1 MINIKYIVIITGVL
15 SFFLCL
21 FEEGN
26 PQYKTLFILPLSFS
40 TMSFIFYKI
49 FSRLK
54 DSIVFN
60 LFMIQA
66 LIRYC
71 IIPYKVATGENMT
84 GFHSSNGEIAIFLM
98 LLEFFFIFFI
108 FNVVAQRQQMSF
120 KYRTSYIKPINNSI
134 FIYALLVALFSYVY
148 ISGYFSKVNLVWN
161 LGSFVQKYVVDREE
175 LEDTGFAG
183 ILFTPLKTIA
193 AIFFIGMVYSNKK
206 ISINKKKYAYL
217 IIIAFSSLF
226 IIGTSR
232 LSIIHFAL
240 PLLIL
245 VTFILDKKSSRKL
258 VFAFGLL
265 IIPIILIASIA
276 KFTRGEQ
283 QATTESTFSTSSLN
297 AYFAGPGNVATG
309 LDAYED
315 LVIKNHS
322 LFFINDMIQNL
333 PGLAKHSSDTYKTN
347 VLFNKAVY
355 GHSLVRD
362 QIVPLSTSGVFH
374 FGIFG
379 GFLYAPLFL
388 LISLYI
394 ERRSYK
400 EPFLGY
406 KYVYIT
412 LSITL
417 SMVFMLN
424 IGSMYFAFAVS
435 FLFIYIPF
443 YVVNFFE
450 KFKP

>member
-1 MINIKYIVIITGVL
+1 M
-15 SFFLCL
+15 
-21 FEEGN
+21 
-26 PQYKTLFILPLSFS
+26 
-40 TMSFIFYKI
+40 FYKI
-49 FSRLK
+49 FLLLK
-54 DSIVFN
+54 NSIVFN

-71 IIPYKVATGENMT
+71 IMPYKVSTGEYMT
-84 GFHSSNGEIAIFLM
+84 GFHSSNGEVAIFLM
-98 LLEFFFIFFI
+98 LLEIFFI
-108 FNVVAQRQQMSF
+108 FVILNFVAQKQQTSF
-120 KYRTSYIKPINNSI
+120 ISRTSYIKPISSSI
-134 FIYALLVALFSYVY
+134 FIYSLLIALFSYIY
-148 ISGYFSKVNLVWN
+148 ISGYLSKVNLVWN

-175 LEDTGFAG
+175 LKDTGFAG
-183 ILFTPLKTIA
+183 VLFTPLKTIA
-193 AIFFIGMVYSNKK
+193 AIFFIGMVYNSKK
-206 ISINKKKYAYL
+206 ISINKKKYIYL
-217 IIIAFSSLF
+217 MIIVMSSIF

-245 VTFILDKKSSRKL
+245 VTFMLDKKSSKKL
-258 VFAFGLL
+258 IFAFGLF

-309 LDAYED
+309 LDAYGD

-333 PGLAKHSSDTYKTN
+333 PGLAKYSSDTYKTN
-347 VLFNKAVY
+347 VFFNKAVY

-362 QIVPLSTSGVFH
+362 QIVPLSVSGVFH

-394 ERRSYK
+394 ERKSYK
-400 EPFLGY
+400 ETFLGY

-417 SMVFMLN
+417 SMIFMLN

-435 FLFIYIPF
+435 LLFIYMPF
-443 YVVNFFE
+443 YIVNFFE
-450 KFKP
+450 KLKS